1 MNLNVNN
8 NIITICMTDSSSAL
22 LSKILSFL
30 TTDTNAHSA
39 AELYGSS
46 AEGAGVRGEGH

>member
-8 NIITICMTDSSSAL
+8 SIIIIYMTDSSFVL

-30 TTDTNAHSA
+30 PTDTNAHSA
-39 AELYGSS
+39 AELYRSS

>member
-1 MNLNVNN
+1 MNLNVNS
-8 NIITICMTDSSSAL
+8 NIIIICMTDSSSVL
-22 LSKILSFL
+22 LREILSFL
-30 TTDTNAHSA
+30 PTDTNAHSS